1 MYPRG
6 SLGRLPRRL
15 VRRLIGYICMAL
27 LVVLAAVALGMAHVA
42 PPADCTPSS
51 STGSFMVALLSLDLY
66 DEPVFIASSI
76 QCLSLNAVD
85 SPASV
90 VVTAV
95 QGNGQTWSS
104 GFRHSPAP
112 LFEVQ
117 SAALDG
123 FDAPAVI
130 SAFNR
135 NFSSPFI
142 HCVSVAVATTSDT
155 PGAQLQAWSCGVMQ
169 VLPSSTGRRS
179 ASGAI
184 ISGPILTR
192 LPDTTSITAM
202 AYMAAVYVCCTWAR
216 DTITVASQVHGSY
229 NWNIRCLECSANA
242 PQDQHLSV
250 QVAGDL
256 TMTQSHLTVL
266 PRSSL
271 AVDSSV
277 FHIPS
282 SGMGGYWHSS
292 GVRFQGGAF
301 DYNIHSIVDASV
313 SVATSDAHPTA
324 THTHISRSNV

>member
-1 MYPRG
+1 MD
-6 SLGRLPRRL
+6 
-15 VRRLIGYICMAL
+15 L

-192 LPDTTSITAM
+192 LPDTTSILAM
-202 AYMAAVYVCCTWAR
+202 AYMAAECTFVAR
-216 DTITVASQVHGSY
+216 GQGIQSQLLPKCMV
-229 NWNIRCLECSANA
+229 
-242 PQDQHLSV
+242 
-250 QVAGDL
+250 L
-256 TMTQSHLTVL
+256 TTGTFGVSSVL
-266 PRSSL
+266 PMHLR
-271 AVDSSV
+271 
-277 FHIPS
+277 I
-282 SGMGGYWHSS
+282 
-292 GVRFQGGAF
+292 
-301 DYNIHSIVDASV
+301 NIYLCRWQVI
-313 SVATSDAHPTA
+313 
-324 THTHISRSNV
+324 